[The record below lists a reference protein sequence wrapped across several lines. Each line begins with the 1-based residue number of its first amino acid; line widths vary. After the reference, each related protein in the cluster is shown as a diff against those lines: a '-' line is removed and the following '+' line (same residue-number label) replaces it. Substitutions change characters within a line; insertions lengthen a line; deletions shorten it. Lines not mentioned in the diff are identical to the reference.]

1 MKTGLFASS
10 AIALFLTA
18 AAAGAQSL
26 SFGVGLTS
34 NYMSRGMTQSN
45 NGVALQPWAE
55 YENSGFYAG
64 VWASNV
70 DFGGPDN
77 VEIDLYGGYR
87 WSTGDTNFDIGYAR
101 YFYDSTGDA
110 GGEAYLLVDH
120 TIGEGASA
128 FAGLYANLGGGV
140 TLSDAHV
147 GLSIP
152 LFSGLSGSARLGV
165 TPGNNVYADVGV
177 SYDVSDSLSVDLR
190 AYRSN
195 STGPQYV
202 LSTAF
207 SF

>member
-10 AIALFLTA
+10 AVALLLTA

-26 SFGVGLTS
+26 SFGVGVTS
-34 NYMSRGMTQSN
+34 DYISRGASQTN
-45 NGVALQPWAE
+45 NGPAIQPWAE

-70 DFGGPDN
+70 DLGTDN

-87 WSTGDTNFDIGYAR
+87 WSAGDTNFDIGYAR
-101 YFYDSTGDA
+101 YFYDDSGDCC
-110 GGEAYLLVDH
+110 GEVYLLVDH

-128 FAGLYANLGGGV
+128 FAGVYMDIDGGL
-140 TLSDAHV
+140 TFTDAHV
-147 GLSIP
+147 GVSVP
-152 LFSGLSGSARLGV
+152 LFSGLSCACCLGV
-165 TPGNNVYADVGV
+165 TPGNNVYANAGV
-177 SYDVSDSLSVDLR
+177 SYDINDSFSVDLR
-190 AYRSN
+190 AYRST

-202 LSTAF
+202 VSTAF